1 MKDTLDFY
9 AVAEKI
15 LYTIGIVTAF
25 WKFTDAFFAYL
36 HKRQK
41 GFLTDLI
48 DEKLKTEL
56 AGLKSDMHEMKE
68 QREKDNRYQNEM
80 MQKIL
85 SEVRK

>member
-1 MKDTLDFY
+1 MTNETL

-15 LYTIGIVTAF
+15 LYTIGIVTGF

-48 DEKLKTEL
+48 DEMLKTEL
-56 AGLKSDMHEMKE
+56 VGLKDDINEMKK
-68 QREKDNRYQNEM
+68 QREADNKTQFEQYRNILNEL
-80 MQKIL
+80 K
-85 SEVRK
+85 K